1 MNTYEDTILKK
12 NSLTRFIIF
21 VLIGLLCSY
30 LADDIVEL
38 INQNTEPTQN
48 ETNH

>member
-1 MNTYEDTILKK
+1 MTTYEDTILKK
-12 NSLTRFIIF
+12 NSLTRFIVF

-38 INQNTEPTQN
+38 INQNTEQTQN
-48 ETNH
+48 ETHH